1 MIPVSQR
8 RRQTQKGSAMIE
20 YALVLSLFFMTV
32 YGFIQFCLITFGFNN
47 ATYASR
53 TAVRYAALHGS
64 TATYTCTSTDISNI
78 INPLLWGAPS
88 GGTTI
93 ITTWSPDNTPGST
106 VSVKVAIAYLPKLPF
121 FPSKL
126 FTVGTTAYGTILQ

>member
-1 MIPVSQR
+1 
-8 RRQTQKGSAMIE
+8 MIE

-78 INPLLWGAPS
+78 I
-88 GGTTI
+88 TQF
-93 ITTWSPDNTPGST
+93 TPQ
-106 VSVKVAIAYLPKLPF
+106 LPF